1 MKREKL
7 NSVDLKKCCL
17 SGICSQAKY
26 IKHLSLAK
34 FAVIKVISKYWFST
48 FTEWSY
54 KVKIRFSNKV
64 PGYKILSFSMLH
76 QPVFLFLIRNCLSVC
91 FSIVEEINYNL

>member
-91 FSIVEEINYNL
+91 FFIVEGINYNL